1 MKKHL
6 VVFSGAGISA
16 ESGLPTYRDD
26 YGLWKDEK
34 LCELMSAGGYYE
46 NPEVVLDVLN
56 EMRLLCHL
64 AQPNE
69 AHKKIAELE
78 YILDVTVI
86 TQNVDNLH
94 ERAGSTNVLHLH
106 GKLSEVTS
114 SDNRSDVNCIQE
126 YPMNKMIRLGDKAKD
141 GSQLRPNVIL
151 FGEYL
156 TDYTKAVEIIKTADI
171 FLVIGTSLE
180 VFPASQLI
188 NHVPDSSLK
197 YNINPNIQ
205 IAVSLSG
212 FESYI
217 ETASTGIIKFYDVV
231 KKMFPNVERNA

>member
-16 ESGLPTYRDD
+16 ESGLLTYRDD
-26 YGLWKDEK
+26 HGLWKDEK
-34 LCELMSAGGYYE
+34 LFELMSAGGYYE
-46 NPEVVLDVLN
+46 NPKAVLDALN
-56 EMRLLCHL
+56 DMRILCYL

-78 YILDVTVI
+78 DSFHVTII
-86 TQNVDNLH
+86 TQNVDDLH
-94 ERAGSTNVLHLH
+94 ERAGSSKVLHLH

-114 SDNRSDVNCIQE
+114 SDNRCDVKCIQE
-126 YPMNKMIRLGDKAKD
+126 YPMNKLIRLGDKAKD

-156 TDYTKAVEIIKTADI
+156 TEYSKALEIIKTADI

-188 NHVPDSSLK
+188 NYVPSTAKK
-197 YNINPNIQ
+197 YMINPDL
-205 IAVSLSG
+205 ALVC
-212 FESYI
+212 YI
-217 ETASTGIIKFYDVV
+217 GEYYVIPENATTGIMKFV
-231 KKMFPNVERNA
+231 KDITSHLNVE

>member
-6 VVFSGAGISA
+6 VVFSVAGISA
-16 ESGLPTYRDD
+16 ESGLSTYRDKN
-26 YGLWKDEK
+26 GLWRDEK

-46 NPEVVLDVLN
+46 NPKTVLDALN
-56 EMRLLCHL
+56 EMRILCYL

-69 AHKKIAELE
+69 AHKKIADLE
-78 YILDVTVI
+78 NSFDVTII
-86 TQNVDNLH
+86 TQNVDDLH
-94 ERAGSTNVLHLH
+94 ERAGSSKVLHLH

-114 SDNRSDVNCIQE
+114 SDNRCDVNCIKE
-126 YPMNKMIRLGDKAKD
+126 YPMSEWIRLGDKAMD

-156 TDYTKAVEIIKTADI
+156 TEYSKAVKIIKTADI

-188 NHVPDSSLK
+188 NHVPSTAKK
-197 YNINPNIQ
+197 YMINPDL
-205 IAVSLSG
+205 ALVC
-212 FESYI
+212 YI
-217 ETASTGIIKFYDVV
+217 GEYDFIPENASTGIMKFIEDITT
-231 KKMFPNVERNA
+231 

>member
-1 MKKHL
+1 MRKHL
-6 VVFSGAGISA
+6 VVFSGAGIST

-26 YGLWKDEK
+26 NGLWKEQE
-34 LCELMSAGGYYE
+34 LSELMSAGGYYE
-46 NPEVVLDVLN
+46 NPQAVLDVLN
-56 EMRLLCHL
+56 EMRLLCYL

-78 YILDVTVI
+78 KFFDVSII
-86 TQNVDNLH
+86 TQNVDDLH

-114 SDNRSDVNCIQE
+114 SDNRCNPDCIKE
-126 YPMNKMIRLGDKAKD
+126 YPMNRLIKIGDKAED

-156 TDYTKAVEIIKTADI
+156 TEYSRALEIIKDADI
-171 FLVIGTSLE
+171 FLIIGTSLQ

-188 NHVPDSSLK
+188 KHIPIEAVR
-197 YNINPNIQ
+197 YCINPDVN
-205 IAVSLSG
+205 VGLSVIDC
-212 FESYI
+212 EAI
-217 ETASTGIIKFYDVV
+217 VETACKGMDVFSDEIMIKYVLWND
-231 KKMFPNVERNA
+231 